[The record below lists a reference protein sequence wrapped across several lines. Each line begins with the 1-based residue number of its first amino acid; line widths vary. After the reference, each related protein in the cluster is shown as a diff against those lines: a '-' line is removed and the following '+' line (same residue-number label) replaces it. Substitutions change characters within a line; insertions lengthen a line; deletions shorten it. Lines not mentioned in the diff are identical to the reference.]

1 MLNRG
6 AMCDYVILSQ
16 MHQSF
21 SINTWHLL
29 VSVLLAMQSVS
40 NEVNGQMQKL
50 HLRNE
55 MVGIK
60 CLVSADDSVSSMK
73 LNAANA
79 FWPTL
84 WMKF

>member
-1 MLNRG
+1 M
-6 AMCDYVILSQ
+6 A
-16 MHQSF
+16 
-21 SINTWHLL
+21 SI
-29 VSVLLAMQSVS
+29 SVLLAIQSVS
-40 NEVNGQMQKL
+40 NEVNGLIQKL

-60 CLVSADDSVSSMK
+60 CLVSADDGVSSMK
-73 LNAANA
+73 LNVVNA

>member
-1 MLNRG
+1 M
-6 AMCDYVILSQ
+6 A
-16 MHQSF
+16 
-21 SINTWHLL
+21 SI
-29 VSVLLAMQSVS
+29 SVLLAIQSVS
-40 NEVNGQMQKL
+40 NEVNGLIQKL

-60 CLVSADDSVSSMK
+60 CLVSADDGVSSMT
-73 LNAANA
+73 LNVVNA